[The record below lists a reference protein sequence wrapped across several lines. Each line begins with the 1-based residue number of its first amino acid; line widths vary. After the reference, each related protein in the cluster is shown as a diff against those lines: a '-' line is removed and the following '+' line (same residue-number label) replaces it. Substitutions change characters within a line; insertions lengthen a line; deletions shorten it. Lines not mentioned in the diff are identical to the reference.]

1 MEEKKSSSWLR
12 RFWNEWGKPFIV
24 VVVIVS
30 TLRSAIADWNDVPT
44 GSMKPTILEGD
55 RIFVNKLAYDLK
67 VPFTTWRIASW
78 STPTRGDVIVC
89 FSPHDE
95 TRLVKRVVGI
105 PGDRIQLIDNQ
116 LFVNDK
122 PAVYKPLDQ
131 ETIDQINPD
140 ERPHF
145 EFKAED
151 VEGRIHPVMTT
162 PQAVSIRSFP
172 ELTVPEGEYFVMGDN
187 RDQSFDSR
195 YFGLVSMKRIVGRAT
210 GVAGSV
216 DPENHYW
223 PRWDRFFRSLP

>member
-1 MEEKKSSSWLR
+1 MDEKKSSSWLGK
-12 RFWNEWGKPFIV
+12 FWTEWGKPFLV
-24 VVVIVS
+24 VVIIVS

-78 STPTRGDVIVC
+78 SAPTRGDVVVC

-95 TRLVKRVVGI
+95 TRLVKRVVAV
-105 PGDRIQLIDNQ
+105 PGDRVQLLDNQ
-116 LFVNDK
+116 LYVNDK
-122 PAVYKPLDQ
+122 PASYAPLDPEIVSQ
-131 ETIDQINPD
+131 IDPEEQTF
-140 ERPHF
+140 F
-145 EFKAED
+145 EFASEV
-151 VEGRIHPVMTT
+151 VEGREHPVMTST
-162 PQAVSIRSFP
+162 QAISIRSFP
-172 ELTVPEGEYFVMGDN
+172 ELTVPEGQYFVMGDN
-187 RDQSFDSR
+187 RDFSFDSR